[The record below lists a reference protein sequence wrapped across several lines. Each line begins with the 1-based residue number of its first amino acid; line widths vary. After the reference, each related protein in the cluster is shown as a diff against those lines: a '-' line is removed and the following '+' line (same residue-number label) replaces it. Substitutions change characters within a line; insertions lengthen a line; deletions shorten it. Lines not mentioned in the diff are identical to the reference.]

1 MSPLRTVEPEIAPVI
16 WHDLECGSYR
26 ADLGLWRELATRT
39 AGPDGTSR
47 VLDLGCGTGRVSLD
61 LAAAGHRVTGLDLDP
76 RLTAELRRRA
86 ATRNVSAGAVV
97 GDARRFNLRRRFD
110 IVLAAMQFLQLLET
124 PAERIAAMRC
134 ARAHLR
140 KGGLLPAALFDL
152 TGEAIDDEYI
162 PPLPDIHES
171 HGWVWSSQATA
182 IRLHDGGTWL
192 TLERLRRAVSPRGEI
207 AETEDRVR
215 LEVIRPEQLEEEMR
229 AAGIEPIERWV
240 IRPTDEHV
248 GSDVVLGEVRDA

>member
-1 MSPLRTVEPEIAPVI
+1 MSPLRTVEPEIAPVV

-26 ADLGLWRELATRT
+26 ADLGLWRDLATRT
-39 AGPDGTSR
+39 AGPDGSSR
-47 VLDLGCGTGRVSLD
+47 VLDLGCGTGRVTLD
-61 LAAAGHRVTGLDLDP
+61 LAAAGHRVTGLDLDR

-86 ATRNVSAGAVV
+86 GTRNVSAGAVV
-97 GDARRFNLRRRFD
+97 GDARRFDLRRRFD
-110 IVLAAMQFLQLLET
+110 MVLAAMQFLQLLPT
-124 PAERIAAMRC
+124 PAERIAAMTC

-152 TGEAIDDEYI
+152 EGESIGDEYI
-162 PPLPDIHES
+162 PPLPDMHES

-182 IRLHDGGTWL
+182 IRLHDDGAAL

-215 LEVIRPEQLEEEMR
+215 LQVIRPGQLEDEMR
-229 AAGIEPIERWV
+229 AAGIQPIERWV
-240 IRPTDEHV
+240 IRPTEEHV
-248 GSDVVLGEVRDA
+248 GSDVVIGEVRDG